1 MLAKKLALPAH
12 LALNQEQDMKLAPK
26 LTLTSR
32 ENAQTINYAMLL
44 IPIIGRKFFLILT
57 GNDITNNNS
66 GRGCGFMRNLGEATA
81 CPPHHVLGLC
91 AIHNIQ

>member
-44 IPIIGRKFFLILT
+44 IPIIGRKIFPNFHRKY
-57 GNDITNNNS
+57 NDITILSVELYFCHMIYRNS
-66 GRGCGFMRNLGEATA
+66 K
-81 CPPHHVLGLC
+81 HY
-91 AIHNIQ
+91 